1 MADRIQRKTNKQR
14 YVPLEL
20 PVEGDAL
27 LFRYPNSVTFKH
39 FVYDDFPHG
48 RKIRAN
54 EDFVDFGSP
63 IYVESVRTGLIRQ
76 KMYVAVSFTT
86 DSNRIVWTNYS
97 KESFK
102 YMVKV
107 R

>member
-1 MADRIQRKTNKQR
+1 MADRIQRKTKKQR

-20 PVEGDAL
+20 LVEGDAL

-39 FVYDDFPHG
+39 FVYDD
-48 RKIRAN
+48 
-54 EDFVDFGSP
+54 VDFASP
-63 IYVESVRTGLIRQ
+63 IYVESVRTGLIVE
-76 KMYVAVSFTT
+76 KMFVAVSFTL
-86 DSNRIVWTNYS
+86 DSNRTVWTNYS

>member
-1 MADRIQRKTNKQR
+1 M
-14 YVPLEL
+14 
-20 PVEGDAL
+20 
-27 LFRYPNSVTFKH
+27 
-39 FVYDDFPHG
+39 DF
-48 RKIRAN
+48 A
-54 EDFVDFGSP
+54 SP